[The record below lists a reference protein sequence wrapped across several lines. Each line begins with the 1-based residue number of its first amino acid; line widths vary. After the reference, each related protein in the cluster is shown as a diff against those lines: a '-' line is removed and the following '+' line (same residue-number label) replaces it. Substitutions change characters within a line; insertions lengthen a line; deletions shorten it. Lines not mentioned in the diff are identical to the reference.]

1 MSYERY
7 IPLINNYWF
16 RGIPD
21 FDGLKV
27 HRNTIKR

>member
-21 FDGLKV
+21 FDRWFKKFTEI
-27 HRNTIKR
+27 R